1 MVLAIALIVFEILF
15 CLIAGIQ
22 YRLRFYQLSITD
34 EYGGIII
41 VCILTILAILGFG
54 LINSYISRCAKSA
67 LAYSLLVFAVGIQAF
82 FLFRV
87 FWEKAGS
94 FYYS

>member
-41 VCILTILAILGFG
+41 VCILTILAILGFT
-54 LINSYISRCAKSA
+54 
-67 LAYSLLVFAVGIQAF
+67 
-82 FLFRV
+82 
-87 FWEKAGS
+87 S
-94 FYYS
+94 FIRRLWIDQQLYL